1 MTDWPQRTYEL
12 LARLREKQPMI
23 HHLTNDVVTNL
34 TANITLCLGAA
45 PVMAPARSEVEQMV
59 GFAGA
64 LLLNIGTLDESLIES
79 MIAAGRKAN
88 ELDIPVVLDPVGAGA
103 TPLRTDSALKILKQ
117 IKLTVLRGNAG
128 ELLTLAGAGG
138 KMRGVDSLQ
147 GIEGQTQAVTEF
159 AKAQRC
165 VMAVTGPV
173 DLITDGERTTRVKNG
188 HALMGRVTGTGCGAT
203 TAIACFVAA
212 AKESPLES
220 TTAALAAYGFAAE
233 QAAQLANGPG
243 TFVPHF
249 LDGLANLEES
259 TLMGGVQIEEQV

>member
-1 MTDWPQRTYEL
+1 MTNWPHRTYEIL
-12 LARLREKQPMI
+12 QQLREKQPMV

-64 LLLNIGTLDESLIES
+64 LVLNIGTLNEPLIES

-103 TPLRTDSALKILKQ
+103 TTLRTDSALQILDRV
-117 IKLTVLRGNAG
+117 KLTVLRGNAG

-138 KMRGVDSLQ
+138 KVRGVDSMQ
-147 GIEGQTQAVTEF
+147 GIEGQTQAVAEF
-159 AKAQRC
+159 AKAQGC

-173 DLITDGERTTRVKNG
+173 DLITDGEQTLRVKNG

-212 AKESPLES
+212 AKEAPLEA

-233 QAAQLANGPG
+233 QAAQVAKGPG

-259 TLMGGVQIEEQV
+259 PLVGGVKIAEQA